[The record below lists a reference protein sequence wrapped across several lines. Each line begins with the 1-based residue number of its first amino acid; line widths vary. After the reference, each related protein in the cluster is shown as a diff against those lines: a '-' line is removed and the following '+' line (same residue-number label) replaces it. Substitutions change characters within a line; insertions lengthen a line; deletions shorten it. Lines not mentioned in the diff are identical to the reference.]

1 MLTAD
6 SGRSITTNF
15 GTKFPDT
22 SGKGD
27 VFVRVDVLPNRVFK
41 FDGRKWIEINKEQSD
56 SYLHD
61 QKYIDYLVNKIEK
74 GEYDPELLS
83 DSEKEQIESY
93 LKNQKN

>member
-1 MLTAD
+1 M
-6 SGRSITTNF
+6 SN
-15 GTKFPDT
+15 
-22 SGKGD
+22 KGD

-41 FDGRKWIEINKEQSD
+41 FDGRKWIEVNKAQSD

-83 DSEKEQIESY
+83 EAEKEQIAEH
-93 LKNQKN
+93 LKNQK

>member
-6 SGRSITTNF
+6 SGRSINTNF
-15 GTKFPDT
+15 GTKFPDV
-22 SGKGD
+22 SNKGD

-41 FDGRKWIEINKEQSD
+41 FDGRKWIEVNKEQSD

-61 QKYIDYLVNKIEK
+61 RKYIDYLVNKIEK

-83 DSEKEQIESY
+83 EAEKEQIAEH
-93 LKNQKN
+93 LKNQK